1 MTYIPS
7 IYGTVSTLN
16 SIVGEIDGGITIN
29 GNGLIEGDCEDVS
42 KFNTILINC
51 ISTSDGDVA
60 DTLTLYFSIDNITW
74 NTAHV
79 ISIIKGTNFIKKFPI
94 LAKYFKL
101 SYQNNLNA
109 VLLGF
114 KLQTIYEM
122 GSNSIIMKEYKEDF
136 TLNFKNDYVLC
147 GVYNKYKKINVN
159 IISVGSSNICN
170 IEESADNGLTW
181 NNLSYEGESG
191 TYTIN
196 TNGNYILSLNDNITH
211 IRLRLSTYN
220 DQLIGTL
227 SSYNNDTTL
236 IMEPNINSFDKQT
249 PVLNTRSLLYGQPT
263 YGSLKP
269 VSISQE
275 GHLGVTI
282 EGPRLPFGSIHTE
295 QLYPIFQNDAVY
307 GLNTSLV
314 NTYSTSDNMYGASDG
329 LFYVNTT
336 ATANMY
342 SSIES
347 RKRLK
352 YRSGQGLVGRFTA
365 LYNTPA
371 SDCNQMIGYG
381 HSEDGIFIGY
391 KDTDFGILYR
401 DHGACEIRTLTL
413 TTATNAS
420 DTVKIVLNGENF
432 DVPLPNLISSDGL
445 LGSMAYTISKFNFN
459 EWNTSVLQSTDAPV
473 QVAFINKKAGS
484 KDTGPY
490 RFNEAPNI
498 VHGISAGTF
507 VQTRAG
513 SAPTETFIPQAD
525 WNGAQLLGNDNT
537 GFVLD
542 PLKGNVFQF
551 NIKYLGFGS
560 ITIFAE
566 LYNNKTADSKFVPI
580 HTLKLAN
587 TRTKPSLSNPSL
599 PFRMFV
605 ENTTNTTDIVLKS
618 GSFAGFIE
626 GQKIYTGYHA
636 TYKHIR
642 KGAPYSDG
650 IYNTLFTLY
659 NSNVFNNKV
668 NQSIINIISISG
680 AAEHN
685 NVIEIL
691 LVRNANLK
699 NTTTDL
705 PKFIQQSINS
715 PTYINTTSLTCTFNN
730 SQIIWAGCIGNTGNF
745 VFNFLDDITIQP
757 GEYLSCVFKST
768 SNSITA
774 IYASINTRED
784 Q

>member
-16 SIVGEIDGGITIN
+16 SIVGEIDGGITIDA
-29 GNGLIEGDCEDVS
+29 GDLIEGDCEDVS

-51 ISTSDGDVA
+51 ISTSNGGVA

-101 SYQNNLNA
+101 SYQNESDSS
-109 VLLGF
+109 VLSGF

-159 IISVGSSNICN
+159 IISVGSSNVCN
-170 IEESADNGLTW
+170 IEKSLDNGLTW
-181 NNLSYEGESG
+181 ATLNYVGDSETN
-191 TYTIN
+191 TIN
-196 TNGNYILSLNDNITH
+196 TNGNYILSLGEEITH

-220 DQLIGTL
+220 EQLIGTL

-275 GHLGVTI
+275 GHLGVSI

-295 QLYPIFQNDAVY
+295 QLYPIFQNDAIY
-307 GLNTSLV
+307 GLNTALV

-413 TTATNAS
+413 TEVTNAS
-420 DTVKIVLNGENF
+420 DNVSILLNGANF
-432 DVPLPNLISSDGL
+432 TIPFQNLGGDTSLIN
-445 LGSMAYTISKFNFN
+445 SMAYTISKFNFN
-459 EWNTSVLQSTDAPV
+459 EWNTSILEPLVFNTARI
-473 QVAFINKKAGS
+473 AFINKKAGS
-484 KDTGPY
+484 KNDGLYSYNSGMVGT
-490 RFNEAPNI
+490 
-498 VHGISAGTF
+498 SAGTF
-507 VQTRAG
+507 AQTRAG
-513 SAPTETFIPQAD
+513 DTPTETFIPQDD

-566 LYNNKTADSKFVPI
+566 LYNNKTANSKFVPI
-580 HTLKLAN
+580 HTLKFAN
-587 TRTKPSLSNPSL
+587 TRTITSFGNPSL

-636 TYKHIR
+636 TYKHFRVGI
-642 KGAPYSDG
+642 AYSNG
-650 IYNTLFTLY
+650 IYHTLFTLY

-680 AAEHN
+680 ATENN
-685 NVIEIL
+685 NVIEL
-691 LVRNANLK
+691 FLVRNANLA
-699 NTTTDL
+699 NTTTDF
-705 PKFIQQSINS
+705 PSFIQQSTNS
-715 PTYINTTSLTCTFNN
+715 PTYIDTNSKTCTFNN

-757 GEYLSCVFKST
+757 GEYLSCVFRTIK
-768 SNSITA
+768 NSEIQG
-774 IYASINTRED
+774 IFASINTRED

>member
-16 SIVGEIDGGITIN
+16 SIVGDSMGGITIN
-29 GNGLIEGDCEDVS
+29 EEATIEGDCEDVS

-101 SYQNNLNA
+101 SYQNESDSS
-109 VLLGF
+109 VLSGF

-159 IISVGSSNICN
+159 IISVGSSNVCN
-170 IEESADNGLTW
+170 IEKSLDNGLTW
-181 NNLSYEGESG
+181 ATLNYVGDSETN
-191 TYTIN
+191 TIN
-196 TNGNYILSLNDNITH
+196 TNGNYILSLGEEITH

-220 DQLIGTL
+220 EQLIGTL

-275 GHLGVTI
+275 GHLGVSI

-295 QLYPIFQNDAVY
+295 QLYPIFQNDAIY
-307 GLNTSLV
+307 GLNTALV

-413 TTATNAS
+413 TEVTNAS
-420 DTVKIVLNGENF
+420 DNVSILLNGANF
-432 DVPLPNLISSDGL
+432 TIPFQNLGGDTSLIN
-445 LGSMAYTISKFNFN
+445 SMAYTISKFNFN
-459 EWNTSVLQSTDAPV
+459 EWNTSILEPLVFNTARI
-473 QVAFINKKAGS
+473 AFINKNAGQKNDDLYS
-484 KDTGPY
+484 YNSG
-490 RFNEAPNI
+490 I
-498 VHGISAGTF
+498 VGTSAGTF
-507 VQTRAG
+507 ARTRPG

-566 LYNNKTADSKFVPI
+566 LYNNKTANSKFVPI
-580 HTLKLAN
+580 HTLKFAN
-587 TRTKPSLSNPSL
+587 TRTITSFGNPSL

-636 TYKHIR
+636 TYKHFRVGI
-642 KGAPYSDG
+642 AYSNG
-650 IYNTLFTLY
+650 IYHTLFTLY

-680 AAEHN
+680 ATENN
-685 NVIEIL
+685 NVIEL
-691 LVRNANLK
+691 FLVRNANLA
-699 NTTTDL
+699 NTTTDF
-705 PKFIQQSINS
+705 PSFIQQSTNS
-715 PTYINTTSLTCTFNN
+715 PTYIDTNSKTCTFNN

-757 GEYLSCVFKST
+757 GEYLSCVFRTIK
-768 SNSITA
+768 NSEIQG
-774 IYASINTRED
+774 IFASINTRED

>member
-16 SIVGEIDGGITIN
+16 SIVGEIDGGITIDA
-29 GNGLIEGDCEDVS
+29 GDLIEGDCEDVS

-51 ISTSDGDVA
+51 ISTSNGGVA

-101 SYQNNLNA
+101 SYQNESDSS
-109 VLLGF
+109 VLSGF

-159 IISVGSSNICN
+159 IISVGSSNVCN
-170 IEESADNGLTW
+170 IEKSLDNGLTW
-181 NNLSYEGESG
+181 ATLNYVGDSETN
-191 TYTIN
+191 TIN
-196 TNGNYILSLNDNITH
+196 TNGNYILSLGEEITH

-220 DQLIGTL
+220 EQLIGTL

-275 GHLGVTI
+275 GHLGVSI

-295 QLYPIFQNDAVY
+295 QLYPIFQNDAIY
-307 GLNTSLV
+307 GLNTALV

-413 TTATNAS
+413 TEVTNAS
-420 DTVKIVLNGENF
+420 DNVSILLNGANF
-432 DVPLPNLISSDGL
+432 TIPFQNLGGDTSLIN
-445 LGSMAYTISKFNFN
+445 SMAYTISKFNFN
-459 EWNTSVLQSTDAPV
+459 EWNTSILEPLVFNTARI
-473 QVAFINKKAGS
+473 AFINKKAGS
-484 KDTGPY
+484 KNDGLYSYNSGMVGT
-490 RFNEAPNI
+490 
-498 VHGISAGTF
+498 SAGTF
-507 VQTRAG
+507 AQTRAG
-513 SAPTETFIPQAD
+513 DTPTETFIPQDD

-566 LYNNKTADSKFVPI
+566 LYNNKTTDSKFVPI
-580 HTLKLAN
+580 HTLKFAN
-587 TRTKPSLSNPSL
+587 TRTITSFGNPSL

-636 TYKHIR
+636 TYKHFRVGI
-642 KGAPYSDG
+642 AYSNG
-650 IYNTLFTLY
+650 IYHTLFTLY

-680 AAEHN
+680 ATENN
-685 NVIEIL
+685 NVIEL
-691 LVRNANLK
+691 FLVRNANLA
-699 NTTTDL
+699 NTTTDF
-705 PKFIQQSINS
+705 PSFIQQSTNS
-715 PTYINTTSLTCTFNN
+715 PTYIDTNSKTCTFNN

-757 GEYLSCVFKST
+757 GEYLSCVFRTIK
-768 SNSITA
+768 NSEIQG
-774 IYASINTRED
+774 IFASINTRED

>member
-16 SIVGEIDGGITIN
+16 SIVGEIDGGITIDA
-29 GNGLIEGDCEDVS
+29 GDLIEGDCEDVS

-51 ISTSDGDVA
+51 ISTSNGGVA

-101 SYQNNLNA
+101 SYQNESDSS
-109 VLLGF
+109 VLSGF

-159 IISVGSSNICN
+159 IISVGSSNVCN
-170 IEESADNGLTW
+170 IEKSLDNGLTW
-181 NNLSYEGESG
+181 ATLNYVGDSETN
-191 TYTIN
+191 TIN
-196 TNGNYILSLNDNITH
+196 TNGNYILSLGEEITH

-295 QLYPIFQNDAVY
+295 QLYPIFQNDAIY
-307 GLNTSLV
+307 GLNTALV

-413 TTATNAS
+413 TEVTNAS
-420 DTVKIVLNGENF
+420 DNVSILLNGANF
-432 DVPLPNLISSDGL
+432 TIPFQNLGGDTSLIN
-445 LGSMAYTISKFNFN
+445 SMAYTISKFNFN
-459 EWNTSVLQSTDAPV
+459 EWNTSILEPLVFNTARI
-473 QVAFINKKAGS
+473 AFINKKAGS
-484 KDTGPY
+484 KNDGLYSYNSGMVGT
-490 RFNEAPNI
+490 
-498 VHGISAGTF
+498 SAGTF
-507 VQTRAG
+507 AQTRAG
-513 SAPTETFIPQAD
+513 DTPTETFIPQDD

-566 LYNNKTADSKFVPI
+566 LYNNKTTDSKFVPI
-580 HTLKLAN
+580 HTLKFAN
-587 TRTKPSLSNPSL
+587 TRTITSFGNPSL

-636 TYKHIR
+636 TYKHFRVGI
-642 KGAPYSDG
+642 AYSNG
-650 IYNTLFTLY
+650 IYHTLFTLY

-680 AAEHN
+680 ATENN
-685 NVIEIL
+685 NVIEL
-691 LVRNANLK
+691 FLVRNANLA
-699 NTTTDL
+699 NTTTDF
-705 PKFIQQSINS
+705 PSFIQQSTNS
-715 PTYINTTSLTCTFNN
+715 PTYIDTNSKTCTFNN

-757 GEYLSCVFKST
+757 GEYLSCVFRTIK
-768 SNSITA
+768 NSEIQG
-774 IYASINTRED
+774 IFASINTRED

>member
-16 SIVGEIDGGITIN
+16 SIVGEIDGGITIDA
-29 GNGLIEGDCEDVS
+29 GDLIEGDCEDVS

-51 ISTSDGDVA
+51 ISTSNGGVA

-101 SYQNNLNA
+101 SYQNESDSS
-109 VLLGF
+109 VLSGF

-159 IISVGSSNICN
+159 IISVGSSNVCN
-170 IEESADNGLTW
+170 IEKSLDNGLTW
-181 NNLSYEGESG
+181 ATLNYVGENG
-191 TYTIN
+191 TNTIN
-196 TNGNYILSLNDNITH
+196 TNGNYILSLGEEITH

-275 GHLGVTI
+275 GHLGVSI

-295 QLYPIFQNDAVY
+295 QLYPIFQNDAIY
-307 GLNTSLV
+307 GLNTALV

-413 TTATNAS
+413 TEVTNAS
-420 DTVKIVLNGENF
+420 DNVSILLNGANF
-432 DVPLPNLISSDGL
+432 TIPFQNLGGDTSLIN
-445 LGSMAYTISKFNFN
+445 SMAYTISKFNFN
-459 EWNTSVLQSTDAPV
+459 EWNTSILEPLVFNTARI
-473 QVAFINKKAGS
+473 AFINKKAGS
-484 KDTGPY
+484 KNDGLYSYNSGMVGT
-490 RFNEAPNI
+490 
-498 VHGISAGTF
+498 SAGTF
-507 VQTRAG
+507 AQTRAG
-513 SAPTETFIPQAD
+513 DTPTETFIPQDD

-566 LYNNKTADSKFVPI
+566 LYNNKTTDSKFVPI
-580 HTLKLAN
+580 HTLKFAN
-587 TRTKPSLSNPSL
+587 TRTITSFGNPSL

-636 TYKHIR
+636 TYKHFRVGI
-642 KGAPYSDG
+642 AYSNG
-650 IYNTLFTLY
+650 IYHTLFTLY

-680 AAEHN
+680 ATENN
-685 NVIEIL
+685 NVIEL
-691 LVRNANLK
+691 FLVRNANLA
-699 NTTTDL
+699 NTTTDF
-705 PKFIQQSINS
+705 PSFIQQSTNS
-715 PTYINTTSLTCTFNN
+715 PTYIDTNSKTCTFNN

-757 GEYLSCVFKST
+757 GEYLSCVFRTIK
-768 SNSITA
+768 NSEIQG
-774 IYASINTRED
+774 IFASINTRED

>member
-16 SIVGEIDGGITIN
+16 SIVGEIDGGITIDA
-29 GNGLIEGDCEDVS
+29 GDLIEGDCEDVS

-51 ISTSDGDVA
+51 ISTSNGGVA

-101 SYQNNLNA
+101 SYQNESDSS
-109 VLLGF
+109 VLSGF

-159 IISVGSSNICN
+159 IISVGSSNVCN
-170 IEESADNGLTW
+170 IEKSLDNGLTW
-181 NNLSYEGESG
+181 ATLNYVGDSETN
-191 TYTIN
+191 TIN
-196 TNGNYILSLNDNITH
+196 TNGNYILSLGEEITH

-220 DQLIGTL
+220 EQLIGTL

-295 QLYPIFQNDAVY
+295 QLYPIFQNDAIY
-307 GLNTSLV
+307 GLNTALV

-413 TTATNAS
+413 TEVTNAS
-420 DTVKIVLNGENF
+420 DNVSILLNGANF
-432 DVPLPNLISSDGL
+432 TIPFQNLGGDTSLIN
-445 LGSMAYTISKFNFN
+445 SMAYTISKFNFN
-459 EWNTSVLQSTDAPV
+459 EWNTSILEPLVFNTARI
-473 QVAFINKKAGS
+473 AFINKKAGS
-484 KDTGPY
+484 KNDGLYSYNSGMVGT
-490 RFNEAPNI
+490 
-498 VHGISAGTF
+498 SAGTF
-507 VQTRAG
+507 AQTRAG
-513 SAPTETFIPQAD
+513 DTPTETFIPQDD

-566 LYNNKTADSKFVPI
+566 LYNNKTTDSKFVPI
-580 HTLKLAN
+580 HTLKFAN
-587 TRTKPSLSNPSL
+587 TRTITSFGNPSL

-636 TYKHIR
+636 TYKHFRVGI
-642 KGAPYSDG
+642 AYSNG
-650 IYNTLFTLY
+650 IYHTLFTLY

-680 AAEHN
+680 ATENN
-685 NVIEIL
+685 NVIEL
-691 LVRNANLK
+691 FLVRNANLA
-699 NTTTDL
+699 NTTTDF
-705 PKFIQQSINS
+705 PSFIQQSTNS
-715 PTYINTTSLTCTFNN
+715 PTYIDTNSKTCTFNN

-757 GEYLSCVFKST
+757 GEYLSCVFRTIK
-768 SNSITA
+768 NSEIQG
-774 IYASINTRED
+774 IFASINTRED

>member
-16 SIVGEIDGGITIN
+16 SIVGEINGGATKV
-29 GNGLIEGDCEDVS
+29 GDCEDVS

-51 ISTSDGDVA
+51 ISTSYGNDA
-60 DTLTLYFSIDNITW
+60 DILTLYFSIDNITW

-101 SYQNNLNA
+101 SYQNVSGT
-109 VLLGF
+109 VLSGF

-159 IISVGSSNICN
+159 IISVGSSNVCN
-170 IEESADNGLTW
+170 IEKSLDNGLTW
-181 NNLSYEGESG
+181 ANLNYVGDSE
-191 TYTIN
+191 TNTIN
-196 TNGNYILSLNDNITH
+196 TNGNYILSLGEEITH

-220 DQLIGTL
+220 EQLIGTL

-275 GHLGVTI
+275 GHLGVSI

-295 QLYPIFQNDAVY
+295 QLYPIFQNDAIY
-307 GLNTSLV
+307 GLNTALV

-413 TTATNAS
+413 TEVTNAS
-420 DTVKIVLNGENF
+420 DNVSILLNGANF
-432 DVPLPNLISSDGL
+432 TIPFQNLGGDTSLIN
-445 LGSMAYTISKFNFN
+445 SMAYTISKFNFN
-459 EWNTSVLQSTDAPV
+459 EWNTSILEPLVFNTARI
-473 QVAFINKKAGS
+473 AFINKKAGS
-484 KDTGPY
+484 KNDGLYSYNSGMVGT
-490 RFNEAPNI
+490 
-498 VHGISAGTF
+498 SAGTF
-507 VQTRAG
+507 AQTRAG
-513 SAPTETFIPQAD
+513 DTPTETFIPQDD

-566 LYNNKTADSKFVPI
+566 LYNNKTTDSKFIPI
-580 HTLKLAN
+580 HTLKFAN
-587 TRTKPSLSNPSL
+587 TRTITSFGNPSL

-605 ENTTNTTDIVLKS
+605 ENLTNTTDIVLKS

-636 TYKHIR
+636 TYKHFRVGID
-642 KGAPYSDG
+642 YSNG
-650 IYNTLFTLY
+650 IYHTLFTLY

-680 AAEHN
+680 ATENN
-685 NVIEIL
+685 NVIEL
-691 LVRNANLK
+691 FLVRNANLA
-699 NTTTDL
+699 NTTTDF
-705 PKFIQQSINS
+705 PSFIQQSTNS
-715 PTYINTTSLTCTFNN
+715 PTYIDTNSKTCTFNN

-757 GEYLSCVFKST
+757 GEYLSCVFRTIK
-768 SNSITA
+768 NSEIQG
-774 IYASINTRED
+774 IFASINTRED

>member
-16 SIVGEIDGGITIN
+16 SIVGEIDGGITIDA
-29 GNGLIEGDCEDVS
+29 GDLIEGDCEDVS

-51 ISTSDGDVA
+51 ISTSNGGVA

-101 SYQNNLNA
+101 SYQNESDSS
-109 VLLGF
+109 VLSGF

-159 IISVGSSNICN
+159 IISVGSSNVCN
-170 IEESADNGLTW
+170 IEKSLDNGLTW
-181 NNLSYEGESG
+181 ATLNYVGGSETN
-191 TYTIN
+191 TIN
-196 TNGNYILSLNDNITH
+196 TNGNYILSLGEEITH

-220 DQLIGTL
+220 EQLIGTL

-275 GHLGVTI
+275 GHLGVSI

-295 QLYPIFQNDAVY
+295 QLYPIFQNDAIY
-307 GLNTSLV
+307 GLNTALV

-413 TTATNAS
+413 TEVTNAS
-420 DTVKIVLNGENF
+420 DNVSILLNGANF
-432 DVPLPNLISSDGL
+432 TIPFQNLGGDTSLIN
-445 LGSMAYTISKFNFN
+445 SMAYTISKFNFN
-459 EWNTSVLQSTDAPV
+459 EWNTSILEPLVFNTARI
-473 QVAFINKKAGS
+473 AFINKKAGS
-484 KDTGPY
+484 KNDGLYSYNSGMVGT
-490 RFNEAPNI
+490 
-498 VHGISAGTF
+498 SAGTF
-507 VQTRAG
+507 AQTRAG
-513 SAPTETFIPQAD
+513 DTPTETFIPQDD

-566 LYNNKTADSKFVPI
+566 LYNNKTANSKFVPI
-580 HTLKLAN
+580 HTLKFAN
-587 TRTKPSLSNPSL
+587 TRTITSFGNPSL

-636 TYKHIR
+636 TYKHFRVGI
-642 KGAPYSDG
+642 AYSNG
-650 IYNTLFTLY
+650 IYHTLFTLY

-680 AAEHN
+680 ATENN
-685 NVIEIL
+685 NVIEL
-691 LVRNANLK
+691 FLVRNANLA
-699 NTTTDL
+699 NTTTDF
-705 PKFIQQSINS
+705 PSFIQQSTNS
-715 PTYINTTSLTCTFNN
+715 PTYIDTNSKTCTFNN

-757 GEYLSCVFKST
+757 GEYLSCVFRTIK
-768 SNSITA
+768 NSEIQG
-774 IYASINTRED
+774 IFASINTRED